1 MFKYIKSNLKKI
13 LTHDCLNEL
22 YKVILK
28 ILPKLNSNDYLLCKQ
43 LTLSFFIYGYYN
55 QKMKNIIF
63 IISKI
68 NDWINSSIT
77 LIDKICSLWGDIKF
91 WNFWILNDLETYKN
105 NIFYINIESN
115 SFDGNENNII
125 ADNNEYEY
133 ISDICK
139 ILILLGK
146 NNNFIKKCI
155 FENIAPKYLTPYEI
169 SDLEDTI
176 FDEKE

>member
-1 MFKYIKSNLKKI
+1 
-13 LTHDCLNEL
+13 
-22 YKVILK
+22 
-28 ILPKLNSNDYLLCKQ
+28 
-43 LTLSFFIYGYYN
+43 
-55 QKMKNIIF
+55 MKNIRF
-63 IISKI
+63 IISKL
-68 NDWINSSIT
+68 NDWINSSIIS
-77 LIDKICSLWGDIKF
+77 IDKICSLWGDIKF

-139 ILILLGK
+139 ILIFLGK

-155 FENIAPKYLTPYEI
+155 LENIAPKYLTPYEI